1 MILKI
6 FICHYNSERHNELI
20 PSLTIHTMN
29 KIQVVESLFHRYPN
43 KMTLD
48 MKYFCQ
54 QSTIFLSFAQVF
66 SRWNMNKVQEGYTS
80 FRTKPLNQ
88 IYHENYILGMEL
100 IKYIGDT
107 KQEIPY
113 FIRVIEDK
121 HFDDVYKDIERFKR
135 KEAQIQ
141 AKYKMAALQNLLPP
155 VDYTIPDQVHLK
167 IWSVANLPL

>member
-66 SRWNMNKVQEGYTS
+66 SRWNMNKVQEGYSS
-80 FRTKPLNQ
+80 FRTKPLDQ
-88 IYHENYILGMEL
+88 ICYENYVLGLEL
-100 IKYIGDT
+100 MSYIGDT
-107 KQEIPY
+107 KREIPY

-121 HFDDVYKDIERFKR
+121 HFDDVYKDIERYKR
-135 KEAQIQ
+135 KEGQI
-141 AKYKMAALQNLLPP
+141 ASKYKMASLQNLLPP
-155 VDYTIPDQVHLK
+155 IDYTIPDQVHLK
-167 IWSVANLPL
+167 IWNVANLPL